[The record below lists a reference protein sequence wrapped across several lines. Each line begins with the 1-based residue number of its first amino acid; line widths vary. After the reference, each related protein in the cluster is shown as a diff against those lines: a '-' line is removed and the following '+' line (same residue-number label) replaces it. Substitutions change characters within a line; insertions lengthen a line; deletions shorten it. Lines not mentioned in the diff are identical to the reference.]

1 MKTKV
6 FGLIVLLIA
15 MFGGG
20 EKANADDLGC
30 QVILCFGAS
39 AIGGWQKVA
48 ECVPP
53 VKKALRKMLRGSWK
67 PRCADAGNAEKGEGT
82 FVREGREEF
91 EDCALAHGEGW
102 IAAVRALEEERELAR
117 FGRRL
122 QPKSLAVPV
131 CVNTETGDE
140 VIRQKNP
147 TPDYF
152 DVFIDGTRYDR
163 IFWDESQAATE
174 QEVPADE

>member
-1 MKTKV
+1 MRTKMIV
-6 FGLIVLLIA
+6 MIGLLLA
-15 MFGGG
+15 MVGTSSR
-20 EKANADDLGC
+20 ASADDLGC

-67 PRCADAGNAEKGEGT
+67 PRCSDSGNAEKGEGT
-82 FVREGREEF
+82 FLKEGREEF
-91 EDCALAHGEGW
+91 EDCALKHGEGW
-102 IAAVRALEEERELAR
+102 VASVRQLEEEQELSR
-117 FGRRL
+117 FRRL
-122 QPKSLAVPV
+122 EPRALAVPV
-131 CVNTETGDE
+131 CVNTATGDE
-140 VIRQKNP
+140 VPRQKNP

-152 DVFIDGTRYDR
+152 DLFIDGQRLDR
-163 IFWDESQAATE
+163 IFWDESQAASD

>member
-6 FGLIVLLIA
+6 IVLIGLLIA
-15 MFGGG
+15 MFGGSG
-20 EKANADDLGC
+20 KASADDLGC

-91 EDCALAHGEGW
+91 EDCAVAHGQGW
-102 IAAVRALEEERELAR
+102 IASVRGVDEEPELAR
-117 FGRRL
+117 LGRQL

-131 CVNTETGDE
+131 CLNTQTGDE
-140 VIRQKNP
+140 VIRHKNP

-152 DVFIDGTRYDR
+152 DVFIDGKRHDR
-163 IFWDESQAATE
+163 IFWDESQAAMD
-174 QEVPADE
+174 QEVQADE